1 MRWSDLETQQCAVAR
16 AESVLGDRWTMMVV
30 RDCLLGV
37 RRFEDFQS
45 RLGIA
50 RRVLTER
57 LNMLV
62 EKGVLRREAYS
73 QRPLREEYRLTEAG
87 RDLMPVILALS
98 TWADRHLPHPDGT
111 AVTYRHTD
119 CNTVIEPRIDCPQ
132 CASPLTTRN
141 TRAVVRGGV
150 SEKEQRS

>member
-1 MRWSDLETQQCAVAR
+1 MRWNDLETQQCAVAR

-37 RRFEDFQS
+37 RRFEDSQA

-62 EKGVLRREAYS
+62 DKGVLRRAAYS
-73 QRPLREEYRLTEAG
+73 ERPLREEYRLTEAG

-98 TWADRHLPHPDGT
+98 AWADRHLPHPDGT
-111 AVTYRHTD
+111 AVVYRHTD
-119 CNTVIEPRIDCPQ
+119 CDAVVEPRMDCPE

-141 TRAVVRGGV
+141 TRAVVLGRV
-150 SEKEQRS
+150 TEQESNP

>member
-1 MRWSDLETQQCAVAR
+1 
-16 AESVLGDRWTMMVV
+16 VLGDRWTMMVV
-30 RDCLLGV
+30 RDSLLGV

-73 QRPLREEYRLTEAG
+73 ERPLREEYRLTDAG
-87 RDLMPVILALS
+87 RDLLPVVMALA
-98 TWADRHLPHPDGT
+98 TWADRHLPHPEGT
-111 AVTYRHTD
+111 AIAYRHTQCD
-119 CNTVIEPRIDCPQ
+119 RVVEPRIDCPH
-132 CASPLTTRN
+132 CASPMTTRN
-141 TRAVVRGGV
+141 TRAVVRGRV
-150 SEKEQRS
+150 SEQE

>member
-1 MRWSDLETQQCAVAR
+1 MRWNDLENQQCAVAR

-30 RDCLLGV
+30 RDSLLGV

-62 EKGVLRREAYS
+62 EKGVLRREPYS
-73 QRPLREEYRLTEAG
+73 ERPLREEYRLTEAG
-87 RDLMPVILALS
+87 RDLLPVVMALA
-98 TWADRHLPHPDGT
+98 TWADRHLPHPEGT
-111 AVTYRHTD
+111 AIAYRHTECD
-119 CNTVIEPRIDCPQ
+119 RVVEPRIDYPH
-132 CASPLTTRN
+132 CARPMTTRN
-141 TRAVVRGGV
+141 TRAVVRGRV
-150 SEKEQRS
+150 SEQE

>member
-1 MRWSDLETQQCAVAR
+1 MRWNDLENQQCAVAR

-30 RDCLLGV
+30 RDSLLGV

-73 QRPLREEYRLTEAG
+73 ERPLREEYRLTDAG
-87 RDLMPVILALS
+87 RDLLPVVMALA
-98 TWADRHLPHPDGT
+98 TWADRHLPHPEGT
-111 AVTYRHTD
+111 AIAYRHTQCD
-119 CNTVIEPRIDCPQ
+119 RVVEPRIDCPH
-132 CASPLTTRN
+132 CASPMTTRN
-141 TRAVVRGGV
+141 TSAVVRGRV
-150 SEKEQRS
+150 SEQE